1 MPRSEPPER
10 PTDQS
15 ALPTRCSS
23 TAWNSESRCVTRPGA
38 RTRQSSA
45 SHIGSCAKP
54 EPGRGRQHP
63 RAPAMQPAPA
73 PVPSGSTHLR
83 SRLRP
88 ALTPVESTRTTRFPI
103 DRPRARLSARCSL
116 LGSTSTGRASTWPVA
131 PGLGGHL
138 RNERRAPKRYRSPA
152 LAQTRPLA
160 LRAVGEPR
168 VAASKPARS
177 SSPAGQSRGA
187 GSAQTPRQTV
197 GPAATAEEAESAARC
212 DGVRFCLTR
221 RLFLIGAARA
231 ATSDSRVWWLWAL
244 LCACL
249 QRVGWPS

>member
-10 PTDQS
+10 PTDQP

-88 ALTPVESTRTTRFPI
+88 ALTPVDSTRTARFPI

-168 VAASKPARS
+168 A
-177 SSPAGQSRGA
+177 SSPHLNPRAPRRRQVRVGALDPHRPRGKR
-187 GSAQTPRQTV
+187 SARRRPRKRRR
-197 GPAATAEEAESAARC
+197 AR
-212 DGVRFCLTR
+212 
-221 RLFLIGAARA
+221 RA
-231 ATSDSRVWWLWAL
+231 AM
-244 LCACL
+244 AC
-249 QRVGWPS
+249 VSA